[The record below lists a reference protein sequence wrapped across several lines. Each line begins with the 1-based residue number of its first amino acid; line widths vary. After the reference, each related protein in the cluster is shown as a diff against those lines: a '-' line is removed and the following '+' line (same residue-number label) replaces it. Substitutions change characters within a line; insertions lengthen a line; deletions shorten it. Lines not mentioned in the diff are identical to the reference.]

1 MLEKKKEYA
10 KKLKEYERQ
19 KDEDLKELHE
29 IAEAEK
35 ASAVAKFEKAE
46 STITRPKGKHFL
58 KKTRQIKFF

>member
-46 STITRPKGKHFL
+46 STITRPKGKLF
-58 KKTRQIKFF
+58 